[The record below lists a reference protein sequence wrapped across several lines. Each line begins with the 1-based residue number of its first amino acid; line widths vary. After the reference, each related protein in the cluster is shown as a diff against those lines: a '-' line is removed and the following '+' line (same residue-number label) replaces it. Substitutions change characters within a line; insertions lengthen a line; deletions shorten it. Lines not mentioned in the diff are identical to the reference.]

1 LAVVLLMALRA
12 RRSAQAGVVG
22 RNHPHV
28 VASATRGEGPAAAA
42 GEPGDGPRATS
53 AAPPSN
59 PLPLVPSASP
69 ALAWTDRTVAGSIAG
84 AGKTK
89 ARLAADALASG
100 AYGDALQLYTELAAE
115 KDANPAY
122 EQAVRV
128 LRTRL
133 AAAPERP

>member
-1 LAVVLLMALRA
+1 
-12 RRSAQAGVVG
+12 
-22 RNHPHV
+22 
-28 VASATRGEGPAAAA
+28 
-42 GEPGDGPRATS
+42 
-53 AAPPSN
+53 
-59 PLPLVPSASP
+59 
-69 ALAWTDRTVAGSIAG
+69 
-84 AGKTK
+84 
-89 ARLAADALASG
+89 LAADALASG